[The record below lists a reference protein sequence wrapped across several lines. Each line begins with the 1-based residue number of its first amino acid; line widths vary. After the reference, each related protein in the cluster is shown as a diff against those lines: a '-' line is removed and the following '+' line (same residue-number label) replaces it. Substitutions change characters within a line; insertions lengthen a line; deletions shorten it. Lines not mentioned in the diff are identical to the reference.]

1 MARGSKKGLADV
13 TVRNGKVKVGVVG
26 VGYLGRYHAMKYDQ
40 LPSAD
45 LVGVV
50 DVDRQVVERVAKEL
64 NTAPYNDHLQFIN
77 KVDAVSI
84 AVPTKD
90 HHSIAMDF
98 LKNGVDVLVEKP
110 ITKTIDE
117 ADELIEVAREKGA
130 ILQVGHLER
139 FNAAVMALEDTI
151 DEPMFIESHR
161 LAPFKER
168 GTDIDVI
175 LDLMIHDIDII
186 LSLVGSEVVSIN
198 AVGVPV
204 ISDKVDIANAR
215 ITFKSGCVANVT
227 SSRVTMKQTRKIRI
241 FQHNAYVSLDYANQ
255 KIITCKRIEEKG
267 LPRPRID
274 YKEINV
280 TKKDALEEELGA
292 FINSVVSRK
301 EPVVTGS
308 DGRMALDVALKVQ
321 KGALEWEGMPKIF
334 S

>member
-1 MARGSKKGLADV
+1 MARGGKKGLADV
-13 TVRNGKVKVGVVG
+13 AVRDGKVKVGVVG
-26 VGYLGRYHAMKYDQ
+26 VGYLGRYHAIKYNQ
-40 LPSAD
+40 LPGAD
-45 LVGVV
+45 LVGVA
-50 DVDRQVVERVAKEL
+50 DVDKQVAESVAKEL

-98 LKNGVDVLVEKP
+98 LRNGVDVLVEKP
-110 ITKTIDE
+110 ITKTIDQ
-117 ADELIEVAREKGA
+117 ADELVKLAREKGA

-151 DEPMFIESHR
+151 EEPMFIESHR

-168 GTDIDVI
+168 STDIDVI

-186 LSLVGSEVVSIN
+186 LSLVGSEVVTIN

-255 KIITCKRIEEKG
+255 KIISCKRIEEEG

-274 YKEINV
+274 YEEINV

-321 KGALEWEGMPKIF
+321 KEALEWEGMSKIF

>member
-1 MARGSKKGLADV
+1 MATDSEKRLEAMSVGG
-13 TVRNGKVKVGVVG
+13 RKVKVGVVG
-26 VGYLGRYHAMKYDQ
+26 VGYLGKYHAMKYDQ
-40 LPSAD
+40 LPNVD
-45 LVGVV
+45 IVGVV
-50 DVDRQVVERVAKEL
+50 DIDRQAAERVAKEL
-64 NTAPYNDHLQFIN
+64 NTIPYNDYMQLIN

-110 ITKTIDE
+110 ITKTIDQ
-117 ADELIEVAREKGA
+117 ADELVELAREKGA

-151 DEPMFIESHR
+151 NEPMFIESHR

-168 GTDIDVI
+168 STDIDVI

-186 LSLVGSEVVSIN
+186 LSLVGSEVVTIN

-215 ITFKSGCVANVT
+215 LTFKSGCVANVT

-255 KIITCKRIEEKG
+255 KIISCKKVEEEG

-274 YKEINV
+274 YEEINV
-280 TKKDALEEELGA
+280 TKKDALEEELGS
-292 FINSVVSRK
+292 FIGSVISRK

-321 KGALEWEGMPKIF
+321 KEAREWEGMSKIF

>member
-40 LPSAD
+40 LPNVD
-45 LVGVV
+45 LAGVI
-50 DVDRQVVERVAKEL
+50 DVDRQVAERVAKEF
-64 NTAPYNDHLQFIN
+64 NTIPYNDHLQLIN

-98 LKNGVDVLVEKP
+98 LENGVDVLVEKP
-110 ITKTIDE
+110 ITKTIDQ
-117 ADELIEVAREKGA
+117 ADELVALAKEKGA

-151 DEPMFIESHR
+151 NEPMFIESHR

-168 GTDIDVI
+168 STDIDVI

-186 LSLVGSEVVSIN
+186 LSLVGSEVVTIN

-215 ITFKSGCVANVT
+215 LTFKSGCVANVT

-255 KIITCKRIEEKG
+255 KIISCKKVEEEG

-274 YKEINV
+274 YQEINV
-280 TKKDALEEELGA
+280 TKKDALEEELGS
-292 FINSVVSRK
+292 FIGSVISRK

-321 KGALEWEGMPKIF
+321 KEAREWEGMSKIF
-334 S
+334 L

>member
-1 MARGSKKGLADV
+1 MATDSKERLTMSASD
-13 TVRNGKVKVGVVG
+13 RKVKVGVVG

-40 LPSAD
+40 LPNAD

-50 DVDRQVVERVAKEL
+50 DVDRQVAERVAKEL
-64 NTAPYNDHLQFIN
+64 STIPYNDHRQFIN

-90 HHSIAMDF
+90 HHSVAMDF

-110 ITKTIDE
+110 ITKTIDQ
-117 ADELIEVAREKGA
+117 ADELVELAREKGA

-139 FNAAVMALEDTI
+139 FNAAVMALEDMI

-186 LSLVGSEVVSIN
+186 LSLVGSEVVTIN

-227 SSRVTMKQTRKIRI
+227 SSRITTEQTRKIRI
-241 FQHNAYVSLDYANQ
+241 FQRNAYVSLDYANQ
-255 KIITCKRIEEKG
+255 KIIFCKRIEEEG

-274 YKEINV
+274 YEEINV

-292 FINSVVSRK
+292 FIGSVISRK

-321 KGALEWEGMPKIF
+321 KEAREWEGMSKIF

>member
-1 MARGSKKGLADV
+1 MATDSEERFEAMP
-13 TVRNGKVKVGVVG
+13 VRDRKVKVGVVG

-40 LPSAD
+40 LPNAD

-50 DVDRQVVERVAKEL
+50 DVDKQVTEHVAKEL
-64 NTAPYNDHLQFIN
+64 NTLPYKDYLQLIN

-110 ITKTIDE
+110 ITKTIDQ
-117 ADELIEVAREKGA
+117 ADELVELAREKGA

-151 DEPMFIESHR
+151 EEPMFIESHR

-168 GTDIDVI
+168 STDIDVI

-186 LSLVGSEVVSIN
+186 LSLVGSEVVTIN

-227 SSRVTMKQTRKIRI
+227 SSRVTMKQTRKMRS
-241 FQHNAYVSLDYANQ
+241 FQNNAYV
-255 KIITCKRIEEKG
+255 
-267 LPRPRID
+267 
-274 YKEINV
+274 
-280 TKKDALEEELGA
+280 
-292 FINSVVSRK
+292 
-301 EPVVTGS
+301 
-308 DGRMALDVALKVQ
+308 
-321 KGALEWEGMPKIF
+321 
-334 S
+334 

>member
-1 MARGSKKGLADV
+1 MATDSEESFEDMSAGDK
-13 TVRNGKVKVGVVG
+13 KVKVGVVG

-40 LPSAD
+40 LPNAD

-50 DVDRQVVERVAKEL
+50 DVDRQAAERVAKEL
-64 NTAPYNDHLQFIN
+64 NTLPYNDHLQLIN

-90 HHSIAMDF
+90 HHSVTIDF

-110 ITKTIDE
+110 ITKTIDQ
-117 ADELIEVAREKGA
+117 ADELVKLAGEKKA

-151 DEPMFIESHR
+151 EEPMFIESHR

-168 GTDIDVI
+168 STDIDVI

-186 LSLVGSEVVSIN
+186 LSLVGSEVVTIN

-255 KIITCKRIEEKG
+255 KIISCKKVAEEG

-274 YKEINV
+274 YEEINI

-292 FINSVVSRK
+292 FIGSVISRK
-301 EPVVTGS
+301 KPVVTGS
-308 DGRMALDVALKVQ
+308 DGRMALDVALKIQ
-321 KGALEWEGMPKIF
+321 KEAREWEGMSKIF